1 MLQKPI
7 EDYVMY
13 IIVNNDLGMGKGK
26 IAAQVG
32 HVVEKIIESIFNTP
46 YINQNNQIIIDNYK
60 EYTKT
65 GTKKIVLKGS
75 QKDIEELCN
84 ERDALYVIDA
94 GMTQIEA
101 GSLTVVG
108 FLPSN
113 KNRKRFNKFK
123 LL

>member
-1 MLQKPI
+1 MSSQD
-7 EDYVMY
+7 DYTLYV
-13 IIVNNDLGMGKGK
+13 IVNNDLSMGKGK

-32 HVVEKIIESIFNTP
+32 HVIEKIIERILNTP
-46 YINQNNQIIIDNYK
+46 YVNQNNKNLIDNYK
-60 EYTKT
+60 IYSKT
-65 GTKKIVLKGS
+65 GNKKIILKGT
-75 QKDIEELCN
+75 QKDLEELCN
-84 ERDALYVIDA
+84 ERDAVHIIDA

-113 KNRKRFNKFK
+113 KNKQRFGKFK